1 MNLLRTI
8 VIFFVVVLSIV
19 FLTSIAVVLFVVRCL
34 GFKRS
39 MDRLIYKLAQA
50 WAMIVLAVS
59 GCELTV
65 TGREHIPR
73 TGGCCLVA
81 NHNSILDI
89 VLLLATV
96 GRPFGFIAKKELR
109 IVPLINFWILLLGG
123 LFIDR
128 KNIRKAIG
136 TINEGIRRI
145 KAGDVMIIFP
155 EGTRGKGK
163 GMLPFKP
170 GSLKLATKAGAPVV
184 PLVITGSYDV
194 FEKTYRFCPGP
205 VSVNFA
211 PPIATVDIPVEDKGN
226 FSDQIYAVMDDMLK
240 KAEGSASVG
249 GSTKTA
255 PSA

>member
-1 MNLLRTI
+1 MMNLLGTI
-8 VIFFVVVLSIV
+8 VIFFVVILSMV
-19 FLTSIAVVLFVVRCL
+19 FLTVIALVLFVVRCL

-39 MDRLIYKLAQA
+39 MDHLIYKLAQA
-50 WAMIVLAVS
+50 WALIILAAS
-59 GCELTV
+59 GCKLTV

-73 TGGCCLVA
+73 TGGFCLVA
-81 NHNSILDI
+81 NHNSIFDI

-96 GRPFGFIAKKELR
+96 GRPFGFIAKKELKV
-109 IVPLINFWILLLGG
+109 VPLINFWILLLGG

-145 KAGDVMIIFP
+145 KAGAGMIIFP

-170 GSLKLATKAGAPVV
+170 GSLKLATKAGAPMV
-184 PLVITGSYDV
+184 PLAITGSYDV
-194 FEKTYRFCPGP
+194 FEKTYRFHPGP

-211 PPIATVDIPVEDKGN
+211 PPLAAADIPVEDKGTVA
-226 FSDQIYAVMDDMLK
+226 DQVYAVIDGMLK
-240 KAEGSASVG
+240 KAEGSASLG
-249 GSTKTA
+249 ARS
-255 PSA
+255 

>member
-1 MNLLRTI
+1 MMNLLGTI
-8 VIFFVVVLSIV
+8 VIFCVVALSLV
-19 FLTSIAVVLFVVRCL
+19 FLTSIALVLFVVRCL

-39 MDRLIYKLAQA
+39 MDHLIYKLAQV
-50 WAMIVLAVS
+50 WALIILSVS
-59 GCELTV
+59 GCKLTV

-73 TGGCCLVA
+73 TGGFCLVA
-81 NHNSILDI
+81 NHNSIFDI

-96 GRPFGFIAKKELR
+96 GRPFGFIAKKELMV
-109 IVPLINFWILLLGG
+109 VPLINFWILLLRG

-145 KAGDVMIIFP
+145 KAGAGMLIFP

-170 GSLKLATKAGAPVV
+170 GSLKLATKAGALMV
-184 PLVITGSYDV
+184 PLAITGSYDV
-194 FEKTYRFCPGP
+194 FEKTYRFHPGP

-211 PPIATVDIPVEDKGN
+211 PPMAAADIPVEDKRTIA
-226 FSDQIYAVMDDMLK
+226 DQVYAIIDDMLK

-249 GSTKTA
+249 A
-255 PSA
+255 RL